1 MNGDNMFHNYK
12 IINGVL
18 YLYVSNMN
26 EISSFNNTENEKRS
40 LYIKVN
46 NYIRN
51 KGIEY
56 DGNHVYLVV
65 NGLVIGSMLLKTK
78 KDTVDHFIPIYEYVN
93 VIKNLKGEEI
103 ELLDINETP
112 SSKFIDLEHSNGIIN
127 QIYIE
132 QYVFGTIAT
141 EMPIYYEKEA
151 LKAQAILTRTKAY
164 QKLLA
169 KEPIKNNVLN
179 KHYNTIEDLKQ
190 VWKERFEYNFRKLQD
205 VIYET
210 RGQFLEYD
218 GNPIFV
224 HYHALNNG
232 HTEDSTTY
240 LEKEIPYLKKVSCE
254 ADAKVKMFDNLTID
268 YKTISRILKQD
279 ITNKTKFKKMT
290 INQRHYIQVG
300 RTLYDVKTFANI
312 LKLHSPIFK
321 IDTTSEGVV
330 IKGKGLG
337 TPLGMSQHSANEM
350 AKQKKTY
357 QEILNYFYPGT
368 NIRHI

>member
-56 DGNHVYLVV
+56 DGNRVYLVV
-65 NGLVIGSMLLKTK
+65 NGLVVGSMLLKTK
-78 KDTVDHFIPIYEYVN
+78 TDTVDHFIPIYEYVN

-151 LKAQAILTRTKAY
+151 LKAQAVLTRTKAY

-190 VWKERFEYNFRKLQD
+190 VWKESFEYNFRKLQD

-210 RGQFLEYD
+210 RGQFLEYE
-218 GNPIFV
+218 GTPIFV

-232 HTEDSTTY
+232 HTEDSTAY

-330 IKGKGLG
+330 IKEKGLG